1 MARKHKHEE
10 HLNAE
15 AWAIPYGDLVTLLL
29 ALFVVMYAMS
39 SVNEGKYRVLSESL
53 NEAFH
58 GTPRVSRPIQVG
70 EQSSH
75 GIGGAPAPSPSR
87 PRREQGGTGMPDSL
101 HGLGAVLPSPGVP
114 LPVKERVDEAG
125 QRDALRRIAREVEA
139 ALGELISKDVVI
151 VRRKDN
157 RLEIEIK
164 TDILF
169 ASGVAAI
176 AEPARPVLVKLG
188 GILAQFPNR
197 IRVEGHT
204 DDMPIATAAFPSN
217 WELSAARA
225 TSVVHVLI
233 GAGLL
238 PARLSVAGYGEFQ
251 PVVANDSVEHRNRN
265 RRVVLV
271 VLASEE
277 GVDPLSAPGMETGAL
292 APESESP
299 RTDAQAQAA
308 TAAAVP
314 ASSEAAEPASDEA
327 RAAGAAGRLGDHAAA
342 AP

>member
-58 GTPRVSRPIQVG
+58 GTPRVSRPIQIG
-70 EQSSH
+70 EQSAH
-75 GIGGAPAPSPSR
+75 GIGGAPPAAPSR

-101 HGLGAVLPSPGVP
+101 HGLGAVLPSAGVP
-114 LPVKERVDEAG
+114 LPMKERGESAADAG
-125 QRDALRRIAREVEA
+125 EREALRRIAHEVEA
-139 ALGELISKDVVI
+139 ALGDLISKDIII

-169 ASGVAAI
+169 ASGVAAV
-176 AEPARPVLVKLG
+176 AEPARPVLAKLG
-188 GILAQFPNR
+188 GILAHFPNR

-238 PARLSVAGYGEFQ
+238 PEQLSVAGYGEFQ
-251 PVVANDSVEHRNRN
+251 PAVANDSVEHRNRN

-271 VLASEE
+271 ILASEE
-277 GVDPLSAPGMETGAL
+277 GGDPLAVRTEATVSDSAEVA
-292 APESESP
+292 APAP
-299 RTDAQAQAA
+299 AA
-308 TAAAVP
+308 DTANPPAAASGL
-314 ASSEAAEPASDEA
+314 A
-327 RAAGAAGRLGDHAAA
+327 DHAAA

>member
-58 GTPRVSRPIQVG
+58 GTPRVARPIQVG

-87 PRREQGGTGMPDSL
+87 PRREPGGTGMPDNL

-125 QRDALRRIAREVEA
+125 RRDALRRIAREVEA
-139 ALGELISKDVVI
+139 ALGDLISKDVVI
-151 VRRKDN
+151 VRHKEN

-251 PVVANDSVEHRNRN
+251 PAVANDSVEHRNRN

-271 VLASEE
+271 VLASED

-292 APESESP
+292 APEPEQT
-299 RTDAQAQAA
+299 RTDAQAQAV
-308 TAAAVP
+308 TAAATP
-314 ASSEAAEPASDEA
+314 TSSEAAEPNSDEV
-327 RAAGAAGRLGDHAAA
+327 RAAGAAGRLGDHAVA

>member
-58 GTPRVSRPIQVG
+58 GTPRVSRPIQIG
-70 EQSSH
+70 EQSAH
-75 GIGGAPAPSPSR
+75 GIGGAPAAAPSR

-101 HGLGAVLPSPGVP
+101 HGLGAVLPSAGVP
-114 LPVKERVDEAG
+114 LPMKERGESAADAG
-125 QRDALRRIAREVEA
+125 EREALRRIAHEVEA
-139 ALGELISKDVVI
+139 ALGDLISKDIII

-169 ASGVAAI
+169 ASGVAAV
-176 AEPARPVLVKLG
+176 AEPARPVLAKLG

-238 PARLSVAGYGEFQ
+238 PERLSVAGYGEFQ
-251 PVVANDSVEHRNRN
+251 PVVANDSAEHRNRN

-271 VLASEE
+271 VLASED
-277 GVDPLSAPGMETGAL
+277 GSDPLA
-292 APESESP
+292 
-299 RTDAQAQAA
+299 AQAPA
-308 TAAAVP
+308 TVSGDAEIPAAAPVVSAASPP
-314 ASSEAAEPASDEA
+314 AAASGFA
-327 RAAGAAGRLGDHAAA
+327 DHAAA

>member
-58 GTPRVSRPIQVG
+58 GTPRVSRPIQIG
-70 EQSSH
+70 EQSAH
-75 GIGGAPAPSPSR
+75 GIGGAPAASPSR
-87 PRREQGGTGMPDSL
+87 PRREQGGTGLPDSL
-101 HGLGAVLPSPGVP
+101 HGLGAVLPSAGVP
-114 LPVKERVDEAG
+114 LPLKERAAAAADAG
-125 QRDALRRIAREVEA
+125 ERDALRRIAREVEA
-139 ALGELISKDVVI
+139 ALGDLIRKDIVI

-176 AEPARPVLVKLG
+176 AEPARPVLAKLG

-197 IRVEGHT
+197 LRVEGHT

-233 GAGLL
+233 GAGLH
-238 PARLSVAGYGEFQ
+238 PERLSVAGYGEFQ
-251 PVVANDSVEHRNRN
+251 PVVANDSVANRNRN

-271 VLASEE
+271 VLASED
-277 GVDPLSAPGMETGAL
+277 GGDPLA
-292 APESESP
+292 
-299 RTDAQAQAA
+299 
-308 TAAAVP
+308 
-314 ASSEAAEPASDEA
+314 AAEPAAGETETETA
-327 RAAGAAGRLGDHAAA
+327 TTAATSVGEPAAPAETAAAPATTPATAASSLGDHAAA